1 MDVSKITG
9 PLKKSGKIVAI
20 IVGIVVFAAAGFYYL
35 NNESDDSTPDW
46 ANMPM
51 EDTVEKVAAPVVKPQ
66 PALQTQPALITANT
80 QVNPC
85 AATPRPIAAIATP
98 AIPATGK
105 PNTQAVD
112 NAGNWPELQ
121 NAAAPKPM
129 INTPVI
135 APNSIQAVTAVKP
148 IAAAQA
154 VAPVASPTRQHV
166 VAKNNRSLHGNRGYY
181 VQSGAFKNTANAQ
194 KNASMLETAG
204 YSVRQ
209 IGHSNGLTLVWAGP
223 WANKGEAAAAQ
234 RRIRSKLGLNGY
246 VVSGRYNY

>member
-1 MDVSKITG
+1 MDVSKIIE
-9 PLKKSGKIVAI
+9 PLKKSGKIIAI
-20 IVGIVVFAAAGFYYL
+20 VVGIVVIAAVGFAYFSGG
-35 NNESDDSTPDW
+35 EDEPMPDW
-46 ANMPM
+46 ATMPM
-51 EDTVEKVAAPVVKPQ
+51 EETVEEVATPIVKPQ
-66 PALQTQPALITANT
+66 PALQTQPALIIANT

-85 AATPRPIAAIATP
+85 AANPRPIAAIATP
-98 AIPATGK
+98 AIPATGQ
-105 PNTQAVD
+105 PNTQAVA
-112 NAGNWPELQ
+112 NAGDWPELQ

-181 VQSGAFKNTANAQ
+181 VQSGAYRDARNAQ
-194 KNASMLETAG
+194 KSASMLETAG

-223 WANKGEAAAAQ
+223 WASKGEAAAAQ